1 MTRNILS
8 VFSILVTISPICAV
22 APAEMVVENARIWS
36 DGLVGFAEFA
46 AVDDGRFIYVG
57 ERDDA
62 YIGADTQRI
71 DARGRMV
78 LPGLID
84 AHLHML
90 SGGRGL
96 SQLQLRE
103 ARDREDFIAR
113 IADRARRLP
122 SGGWILGG
130 RWSTESWDDPKQP
143 TKEWVDAAS
152 GDHPLLLSRMDGHSA
167 LVNSIALR
175 LARIDAD
182 GPADPEG
189 GVIERDPLTGEPT
202 GILRESAMSLV
213 SRHIPASTIDERVE
227 SLIAAM
233 REVNRHGITAVGDI
247 PGIGELPVYERL
259 TPADTTVR
267 LYLYPIASDWNA
279 AVGRVRAFPDRAHW
293 LQINGLKTFVDG
305 TLGSRTA
312 YMRAPFLGN
321 EPGREDWRGLLRED
335 VLGGRLERNISAA
348 SEARLQAIAHCIGDE
363 ANHVYLSALEE
374 GYADLPRARCRSEHA
389 QHLLPED
396 IARFAQLG
404 VIASMQPYHKADD
417 GRYAESYIGAERS
430 RSSYAFKSLL
440 DAGAVVAF
448 GSDWPVVTCDPI
460 LGMEAAVTGR
470 TLAGKVFQPQENL
483 TIAEALR
490 CYTSR
495 AAYALCAEDEIGRIA
510 PGYRADF
517 VILNGSPFGAE
528 VSWSEI
534 RPVVVYVEGG
544 IVFGKPSIKA
554 PVDADLRTG
563 D

>member
-1 MTRNILS
+1 MTPDPFFAVLMIGS
-8 VFSILVTISPICAV
+8 VFAAT
-22 APAEMVVENARIWS
+22 PAEMVVENARIWS
-36 DGLVGFAEFA
+36 DGLTGFAEFA
-46 AVDDGRFIYVG
+46 AVDDGRFVYVG
-57 ERDDA
+57 ERDEA
-62 YIGADTQRI
+62 YIGADTERI
-71 DARGRMV
+71 DARGRIV

-113 IADRARRLP
+113 IADRAERFPPGR
-122 SGGWILGG
+122 WILGG
-130 RWSTESWDDPKQP
+130 RWSTESWDDPRQP
-143 TKEWVDAAS
+143 TKEWIDAVS
-152 GDHPLLLSRMDGHSA
+152 GDHPLFLSRMDGHSA

-175 LARIDAD
+175 RAGIDAD

-202 GILRESAMSLV
+202 GILRESAMGLV
-213 SRHIPASTIDERVE
+213 SRHIPASTIDERIE

-247 PGIGELPVYERL
+247 PGIGELPIYERL
-259 TPADTTVR
+259 EPEETTVR
-267 LYLYPIASDWNA
+267 LYLYPIVSDWGA
-279 AVGRVRAFPDRAHW
+279 AVARVRAFPDRAHW
-293 LQINGLKTFVDG
+293 VQISGLKTFVDG

-312 YMRAPFLGN
+312 YMHEPFLGN
-321 EPGREDWRGLLRED
+321 EPGKEDWRGLLRED
-335 VLGGRLERNISAA
+335 VLGGRLERNIGAA
-348 SEARLQAIAHCIGDE
+348 SEAHLQAIAHCIGDE

-396 IARFAQLG
+396 IARFARLG

-417 GRYAESYIGAERS
+417 GRYAESYIGAERC

-448 GSDWPVVTCDPI
+448 GSDWPVVTCDPF
-460 LGMEAAVTGR
+460 LGIEAAVTGR
-470 TLAGKVFQPQENL
+470 TLAGNVFQPQENL

-517 VILNGSPFGAE
+517 VILNESPFGGD
-528 VSWSEI
+528 VSWSGI
-534 RPVVVYVEGG
+534 RPVAVYVEGV
-544 IVFGKPSIKA
+544 IVFGEASLQP
-554 PVDADLRTG
+554 PRDADLRIG